1 MDKMQFGTFVWPEN
15 PENYQ
20 EICIRKPVY
29 TQTEDGTTVFSGMGV
44 VKRTITGSGVFS
56 GSGAYT
62 KFQTLAARMKQ
73 TAPETLKH
81 PVWGDR
87 SAYLTELTSTLEARD
102 DYVAYSFTF
111 QEADS
116 NGGIPE

>member
-1 MDKMQFGTFVWPEN
+1 MDKMQFGTFV
-15 PENYQ
+15 
-20 EICIRKPVY
+20 RKPVY

-62 KFQTLAARMKQ
+62 NFQTLAARMKQ

-87 SAYLTELTSTLEARD
+87 SAYCKRQEKSRPVLEK
-102 DYVAYSFTF
+102 
-111 QEADS
+111 
-116 NGGIPE
+116 N